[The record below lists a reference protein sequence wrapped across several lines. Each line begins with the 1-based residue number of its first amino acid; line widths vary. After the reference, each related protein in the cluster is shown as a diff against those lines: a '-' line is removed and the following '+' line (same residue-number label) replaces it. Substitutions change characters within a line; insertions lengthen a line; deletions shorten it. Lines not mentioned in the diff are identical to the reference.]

1 MQCVYDLLRNSSKTG
16 ETRQCGGKNPSAA
29 PGESLRAGTIPR
41 AGGKQRESCPA
52 PGTRHA
58 VKYRSPR
65 VELSNSMRRAGNA
78 SDQTEF
84 FKRFRKAVF
93 IHFAADHIGAFFE
106 FFASVAHTYADSGS
120 FNHL

>member
-1 MQCVYDLLRNSSKTG
+1 MIFCAIRPK
-16 ETRQCGGKNPSAA
+16 EGKHGS
-29 PGESLRAGTIPR
+29 PGEKFRQPRREIFNMPGNLRRRKAGKFP
-41 AGGKQRESCPA
+41 
-52 PGTRHA
+52 
-58 VKYRSPR
+58 
-65 VELSNSMRRAGNA
+65 RAGNA
-78 SDQTEF
+78 SYQSKC